1 MTSPFYTPLEF
12 KYFVIISPHIYI
24 LAYVKVGQLLLQ
36 KRVVANEVPKD
47 RLIKQ
52 FFLWQQV

>member
-52 FFLWQQV
+52 FFL